1 MSCSYSL
8 SFCVPPP
15 LQKEYVKQQQSSS
28 PKLYS
33 FSGGMLDQSAWT
45 TMGWIGWAM
54 AWGTGLPDGV
64 CGRVGFCGAVLWAS
78 AVSGQLALE
87 RSEVSSFGFAPAC
100 GSLRDGVKSRPLSVR
115 IANVHELRI
124 EKETGC
130 YLDYLGLAANKL
142 LKNPKNPVHKHTYSP
157 PNPNAADTC
166 AYW

>member
-1 MSCSYSL
+1 M
-8 SFCVPPP
+8 
-15 LQKEYVKQQQSSS
+15 
-28 PKLYS
+28 
-33 FSGGMLDQSAWT
+33 
-45 TMGWIGWAM
+45 
-54 AWGTGLPDGV
+54 
-64 CGRVGFCGAVLWAS
+64 GFCGQR
-78 AVSGQLALE
+78 SGAEGFCGPPGSLALE